1 MPASVV
7 FLRGFLV
14 PPTEKAGCVTVLV
27 FLMFEVDSVKKT
39 ILTGIQALFF
49 IATIQSCST
58 DFDINSDNLDT
69 PIVYCILNTAD
80 SFQYLRLQK
89 TYLIDQAAL
98 EFPPHPDSM
107 VFPGEVVVSLERWQ
121 NNEVKET
128 IRFNPTTEIQKDTG
142 FFPTDKH
149 LLYKASARILP
160 KQLYR
165 LYIYLGSKEKVLYA
179 ETTTLGSLTVVDPM
193 PLPIRK
199 ISLYEGANYT
209 CRWQPVEKAG
219 VYQVVVRFKYLE
231 TLGGVTSEKT
241 LIWPQGFSNPGSN
254 IEYLSK
260 DVSGARFMHVLE
272 ESLVSKAGIERLAVG
287 LDFQILSGG
296 VELKYYVESTAPS
309 EGALMEKPVYSNVTN
324 GIGLFSSMAEVNIS
338 NLFLSSVTLDSMAY
352 GRYTRGLG
360 FLDHTG
366 DRDSTNELK
375 Y

>member
-1 MPASVV
+1 M
-7 FLRGFLV
+7 V